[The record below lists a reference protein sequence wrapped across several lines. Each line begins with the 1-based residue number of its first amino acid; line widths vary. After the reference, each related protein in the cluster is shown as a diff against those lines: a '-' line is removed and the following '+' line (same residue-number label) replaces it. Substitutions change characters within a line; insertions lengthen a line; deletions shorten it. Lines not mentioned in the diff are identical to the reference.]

1 MSHLPLCLADAIR
14 GEECRVIATPGVKS
28 RSNGAAVS
36 GDGSTLLVSDWGGG
50 STAIHAFDV
59 ADGSRLRV
67 VGGEGAGPLQ
77 FHGPGQVWVASDDFV
92 FVADYDNHRVQV
104 LTPHLD
110 FHAFIGVGQLSG
122 PAGVCADDAVIVVSE
137 ERVDRISVFSRCDG
151 ALRRRFGSPGH
162 GDGQLIGP
170 SGLCFMS
177 GHRHVAVA
185 EEGNDRVSVFS
196 VDGDF
201 IRHVGVD
208 QLNQPMG
215 LACSDSDEL
224 VVADYGSKRVALFSG
239 SGEVVKTMGCG
250 SFTGVLV
257 HGCSIFAVDIAC
269 KKCVVFK

>member
-1 MSHLPLCLADAIR
+1 
-14 GEECRVIATPGVKS
+14 
-28 RSNGAAVS
+28 
-36 GDGSTLLVSDWGGG
+36 
-50 STAIHAFDV
+50 
-59 ADGSRLRV
+59 
-67 VGGEGAGPLQ
+67 
-77 FHGPGQVWVASDDFV
+77 
-92 FVADYDNHRVQV
+92 
-104 LTPHLD
+104 
-110 FHAFIGVGQLSG
+110 
-122 PAGVCADDAVIVVSE
+122 
-137 ERVDRISVFSRCDG
+137 
-151 ALRRRFGSPGH
+151 
-162 GDGQLIGP
+162 
-170 SGLCFMS
+170 MS